1 MKIKFGSIVTDGRG
15 KLGGQVYARNRS
27 GAYVRNKVT
36 PNNPQTLYQS
46 LQRAVLATFSEAW
59 RGLTQQQREA
69 WNAAGESF
77 PTTNQFGDQVIPT
90 GKNLFTRLNNN
101 LTDISQSTLTNP
113 PLPAPIVEPE
123 DLEAD
128 ANADAQTLTLDFNG
142 DNAMGYKIF
151 ATPPLSPGV
160 GFFKNK
166 FKMIQTLSTA
176 PPGTILLTDDYLARF
191 GAFQAGQKIA
201 IKVVPVVAA
210 TGQKGVGKTVAV
222 IAVDTP

>member
-101 LTDISQSTLTNP
+101 LTDINQSTLTNP

-123 DLEAD
+123 DLELSIA
-128 ANADAQTLTLDFNG
+128 AGTPAMALDFNG
-142 DNAMGYKIF
+142 DSAMGYKVF

-166 FKMIQTLSTA
+166 FKMIDTLPIPPAGTLDLLDAYQT
-176 PPGTILLTDDYLARF
+176 RF
-191 GAFQAGQKIA
+191 GAFQEGQKIA
-201 IKVVPVVAA
+201 VKIVPVVAA
-210 TGQKGVGKTVAV
+210 TGQKGVGKTVAAIV
-222 IAVDTP
+222 AA

>member
-123 DLEAD
+123 DLELSVA
-128 ANADAQTLTLDFNG
+128 AGTPAMALDFNG
-142 DNAMGYKIF
+142 DSAMGYKVF

-166 FKMIQTLSTA
+166 FKMIATLSQ
-176 PPGTILLTDDYLARF
+176 PPAGTLDLLDDYQTRF
-191 GAFQAGQKIA
+191 GAFQEGQKIA
-201 IKVVPVVAA
+201 VKIVPVVVA
-210 TGQKGVGKTVAV
+210 TGQKGVGKTVAEIV
-222 IAVDTP
+222 AA

>member
-101 LTDISQSTLTNP
+101 LTDINQSTLTNP

-123 DLEAD
+123 DLE
-128 ANADAQTLTLDFNG
+128 LTVAAGTPAMALDFNG
-142 DNAMGYKIF
+142 DSTMGYKVF

-166 FKMIQTLSTA
+166 FKMIDTLPIPPAGTLDLLDAYQT
-176 PPGTILLTDDYLARF
+176 RF
-191 GAFQAGQKIA
+191 GSFQEGQKIA

-210 TGQKGVGKTVAV
+210 TGQKGVGKTVAAIV
-222 IAVDTP
+222 AA

>member
-123 DLEAD
+123 DLELAIS
-128 ANADAQTLTLDFNG
+128 AGTPSMALDFNG
-142 DNAMGYKIF
+142 DAAMGFKVF

-166 FKMIQTLSTA
+166 FKMIDTMPIPPAGTYDPLDAYQT
-176 PPGTILLTDDYLARF
+176 RF
-191 GAFQAGQKIA
+191 GSFQAGQKIA
-201 IKVVPVVAA
+201 FKIVPVVAA
-210 TGQKGVGKTVAV
+210 TGQKGVGKTVAAIV
-222 IAVDTP
+222 AA